1 MTFHEFEKYF
11 SKQDRADRYYNYLL
25 ILISVVGSLF
35 LFYKVEFTNWYEIKS
50 LEVGNV
56 APILLIRISYVFLFL
71 ISSYGFWRVPQLY
84 KPTLIRCSLS
94 NEDKF
99 KVLRQ
104 LEMLLNLKKLNY
116 SNNIFEFKYY
126 GLFYNPFLVR
136 IFISEESYF
145 MNVQQVASG
154 GGFIDF
160 GNSERVKRK
169 IVKIIKKECIKRNP
183 KN

>member
-11 SKQDRADRYYNYLL
+11 SKQNRADRYYNYLL

-50 LEVGNV
+50 FEVGNI

-71 ISSYGFWRVPQLY
+71 IASYGFWRVPQLY
-84 KPTLIRCSLS
+84 KLTLIRCLLS

-99 KVLRQ
+99 KVLKQ
-104 LEMLLNLKKLNY
+104 LEVLLNLKKLKY

-136 IFISEESYF
+136 IFISEENYF
-145 MNVQQVASG
+145 LSVQQVASS

-160 GNSERVKRK
+160 GTSDRVKRK
-169 IVKIIKKECIKRNP
+169 IIKIIKKESIKRNLE
-183 KN
+183 N